1 MVQPQEARTD
11 SDFWRRMG
19 PGLFDLGTGIY
30 SRNQASREADS
41 RLRDARG
48 PLYDA
53 NTAGAQRALAQAD
66 SMDPKAAAAERFNAQ
81 QGLLAGPDAASE
93 DQLMRML
100 YSRGLL
106 GVSNYNPGVE
116 GIAPGGPAMNP
127 HVAAFY
133 AARNARNSKMAADSL
148 DAGEAQLDRQINRA
162 GMLQGNAARAQQTG
176 IQANGMRPSRAA
188 GNAEM
193 LRGIGGILKD
203 TDLLRRLPGMIGSG
217 VDWLRNLGGGGIEQ
231 GFFTD
236 MDLDW

>member
-1 MVQPQEARTD
+1 MASPQQNARVDT
-11 SDFWRRMG
+11 DFWRQLG

-30 SRNQASREADS
+30 SRNQASREADT
-41 RLRDARG
+41 RLREARG

-53 NTAGAQRALAQAD
+53 NTAGAQRALAQAG
-66 SMDPKAAAAERFNAQ
+66 SMDPRAAAQEQFAAQ

-100 YSRGLL
+100 NSRGLL
-106 GVSNYNPGVE
+106 GVSSFNPGVE
-116 GIAPGGPAMNP
+116 GITPNGTAMNP
-127 HVAAFY
+127 HVAAFQ
-133 AARNARNSKMAADSL
+133 AARNARNAKMAADSL
-148 DAGEAQLDRQINRA
+148 AAGEAQLDRQINRA

-188 GNAEM
+188 GNSEM
-193 LRGIGGILKD
+193 LRGIGGLLKD
-203 TDLLRRLPGMIGSG
+203 TGLMKELPGLFGRGFDFMRDSFR
-217 VDWLRNLGGGGIEQ
+217 VDP